1 METLTIAYATDEN
14 HAKLVWCSLKSLL
27 ENNANFFTVKAYII
41 SDNLSNSS
49 KDKLS
54 NLISSYNGKIC
65 FIEFDSIAYGLDNA
79 CTFQNAFHSRTHV
92 KIVSIF

>member
-14 HAKLVWCSLKSLL
+14 YAKLVWCSLKSLL

-49 KDKLS
+49 KDKL
-54 NLISSYNGKIC
+54 
-65 FIEFDSIAYGLDNA
+65 
-79 CTFQNAFHSRTHV
+79 T
-92 KIVSIF
+92 

>member
-14 HAKLVWCSLKSLL
+14 YAKLVWCSLKSLL

-54 NLISSYNGKIC
+54 NLISSYNGKI
-65 FIEFDSIAYGLDNA
+65 
-79 CTFQNAFHSRTHV
+79 
-92 KIVSIF
+92 VSIRPRACFFPLFSFLPLWLHYNLNPLCVQY

>member
-14 HAKLVWCSLKSLL
+14 YAKLVWCSLKSLL

-49 KDKLS
+49 KDKVTSSQAITEKYALL
-54 NLISSYNGKIC
+54 NLT
-65 FIEFDSIAYGLDNA
+65 L
-79 CTFQNAFHSRTHV
+79 
-92 KIVSIF
+92 